1 MTSRSP
7 RALAAAAAALF
18 LLVGAAG
25 CGNDDTADTTTTT
38 TEATTTTAG
47 PSTTSAAEAAAT
59 VRFDK
64 EIQSQLA
71 AVGCYT
77 GADDGVFGPETDAA
91 IVAFQKASGLSP
103 DGELGTQTE
112 AALNKAVAEKKAVC
126 GGTATTTTAKAG
138 STTTSTASPNGAP
151 CTATA
156 LLGGLPAEGETIAS
170 YVCSGGY
177 AAGSLTDGTKFILQA
192 KNGTWYALGQ
202 DPCGSASAGLPPV
215 ILEDGC

>member
-1 MTSRSP
+1 
-7 RALAAAAAALF
+7 
-18 LLVGAAG
+18 
-25 CGNDDTADTTTTT
+25 
-38 TEATTTTAG
+38 
-47 PSTTSAAEAAAT
+47 
-59 VRFDK
+59 
-64 EIQSQLA
+64 
-71 AVGCYT
+71 
-77 GADDGVFGPETDAA
+77 
-91 IVAFQKASGLSP
+91 VAFQKASGLTP
-103 DGELGTQTE
+103 AGELGARTGP
-112 AALNKAVAEKKAVC
+112 APNKAVAGKQTVC
-126 GGTATTTTAKAG
+126 GATAITTTATAG
-138 STTTSTASPNGAP
+138 SMTTSTSSPNGAP

>member
-1 MTSRSP
+1 M
-7 RALAAAAAALF
+7 
-18 LLVGAAG
+18 
-25 CGNDDTADTTTTT
+25 
-38 TEATTTTAG
+38 
-47 PSTTSAAEAAAT
+47 
-59 VRFDK
+59 
-64 EIQSQLA
+64 
-71 AVGCYT
+71 GCYT

-112 AALNKAVAEKKAVC
+112 AALNKAVAEKQAVC

-177 AAGSLTDGTKFILQA
+177 AAGKPDRRHQVHPPGQERHAGTRWTRTRVARPAPGSRRSSWRTAAEPHRAGTGPTSSSDRAHSRAAASGSRAHGRTPDGA
-192 KNGTWYALGQ
+192 SGSSV
-202 DPCGSASAGLPPV
+202 GSATEQSSR
-215 ILEDGC
+215 